1 MDHPYYVDDE
11 GPDPDELDLNV
22 EIKCPYCPRA
32 FSGKRDRVEEELYFH
47 LWKVH
52 DQKALEYILAN
63 MYIPEELKA
72 KIFEEMG
79 PDYVSWLVDTSGEII
94 E

>member
-1 MDHPYYVDDE
+1 MDFAYYSDDE
-11 GPDPDELDLNV
+11 GLDPDELDLTV
-22 EIKCPYCPRA
+22 EVKCPNCPRV
-32 FSGKRDRVEEELYFH
+32 FSGKRDKVEEELYFH

-52 DQKALEYILAN
+52 DQKTLEYILNN
-63 MYIPEELKA
+63 MYIPEELKQ

-79 PDYVSWLVDTSGEII
+79 PDYVSWLVDTEGEII

>member
-1 MDHPYYVDDE
+1 MDPPYLADDE
-11 GPDPDELDLNV
+11 EVDPAELDMNV
-22 EIKCPYCPRA
+22 EVKCPNCPRV

-52 DQKALEYILAN
+52 DKMALEYILAN
-63 MYIPEELKA
+63 MYIPEELKER
-72 KIFEEMG
+72 IFEEMG

>member
-1 MDHPYYVDDE
+1 MDTPYLADDE
-11 GPDPDELDLNV
+11 EVDPSELDLKV
-22 EIKCPYCPRA
+22 EVKCPYCPRV
-32 FSGKRDRVEEELYFH
+32 FSGMRDKVEEELYFH

-52 DQKALEYILAN
+52 DKMALEYILAN
-63 MYIPEELKA
+63 MFIPEELKE

-79 PDYVSWLVDTSGEII
+79 PDYVSWLVDTSGEIV